1 MSHYL
6 QEQASASGHHGQAWA
21 SGDYGQASATGK
33 YGLAVAQRRVA
44 AGESGAIVAR
54 CWDEEEQEYR
64 DIDRMRGGS
73 AVPRNPPMRWSLSTC
88 GDRAVIRFARR
99 HYSSRRAPDQ
109 DDPHK
114 VGSNGRQLVL
124 TIGDPLRALW
134 ITTWQDACRHRS
146 RLARGLELLPIPI
159 RGCGRRFG
167 AHP

>member
-64 DIDRMRGGS
+64 DIVGHIGLNGIKRYHWYAYDAINGWRKEEPVADALLMPEQVESR
-73 AVPRNPPMRWSLSTC
+73 V
-88 GDRAVIRFARR
+88 RA
-99 HYSSRRAPDQ
+99 
-109 DDPHK
+109 
-114 VGSNGRQLVL
+114 
-124 TIGDPLRALW
+124 
-134 ITTWQDACRHRS
+134 
-146 RLARGLELLPIPI
+146 
-159 RGCGRRFG
+159 
-167 AHP
+167 